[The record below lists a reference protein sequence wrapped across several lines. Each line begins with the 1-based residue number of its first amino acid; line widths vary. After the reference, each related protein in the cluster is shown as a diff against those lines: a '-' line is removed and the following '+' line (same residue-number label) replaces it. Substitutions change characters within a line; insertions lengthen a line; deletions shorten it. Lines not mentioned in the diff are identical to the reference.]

1 MQQCS
6 VESDITIKRVS
17 SLNLHWSFQSVQEMK
32 DHARKKQMGLH
43 EDNTKIIFF
52 HLNYKTNQHRLL
64 NEKYFI
70 VFSTLCSLQLYKELT
85 IWLPDFLIIVILSH
99 HLTAFFCN
107 TTLGSKPDY
116 SSAFSTDTHLHMLF
130 TELNRKTDN
139 KLCVSFCSYHKP
151 LSRIGRLHL
160 LTKTHKHIQCRMQ

>member
-1 MQQCS
+1 MC
-6 VESDITIKRVS
+6 
-17 SLNLHWSFQSVQEMK
+17 
-32 DHARKKQMGLH
+32 
-43 EDNTKIIFF
+43 IFF
-52 HLNYKTNQHRLL
+52 KLPLKLSICARNERSCEEKTNGSAWRQHQDFFNLNYKTNQRRLL

-70 VFSTLCSLQLYKELT
+70 VFSTLCSLQLYEELT

-116 SSAFSTDTHLHMLF
+116 SSVFSTDTHLHMLF

-160 LTKTHKHIQCRMQ
+160 LTKTHKHIQYWMQ